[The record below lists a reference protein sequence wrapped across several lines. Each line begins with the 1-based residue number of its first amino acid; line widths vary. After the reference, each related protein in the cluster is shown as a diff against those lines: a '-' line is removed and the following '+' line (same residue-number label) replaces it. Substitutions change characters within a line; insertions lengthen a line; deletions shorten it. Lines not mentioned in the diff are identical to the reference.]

1 MADMKEFSTTVSFWV
16 GQIDNYEMQ
25 FQPWE
30 KRSKKII
37 DRYRDERKG
46 AKTKARFNLLW
57 SNVQTLHPAIYDT
70 PPKVNIDGR
79 QKNDSDL
86 TRYTALV
93 LERAASY
100 YVGHD
105 IFDDV
110 MKQATLDRLLSGRG
124 TAWIRYIP
132 TFQDVEQITD
142 DASMQSEDGVDEPD
156 QELYSEDTTPDYVH
170 WQDFGHTWARTWQ
183 EVRGVWRKVY
193 LSRAEL
199 VKRFGKEIGSIIPL
213 DAKPRSD
220 DGKETETGKKA
231 SVYEIWDKTKKQALW
246 IHKDHPEP
254 LDEKDDPLK
263 LKDFFP
269 CPKPI
274 YATLTNDDLI
284 PTPDYIQYQD
294 QAQELD
300 ALTGRIESITK
311 ALKVAGVYASDA
323 EGIDRLL
330 SEGVENKLL
339 PVSQW
344 AAFAEKGGLA
354 GIFSLMP
361 MQEILIVLQG
371 LYQSREQVKQ
381 AIYEI
386 TGISDIIRGAS
397 NPNETLGAQE
407 LKGQYA
413 GLRLGSMQKD
423 VARFARDMVRIMT
436 EIIAE
441 HFSMDTI
448 KQVCGIELL
457 TEVEKQQLQMMQQQM
472 QAQSQQQP
480 MEGQPP
486 PPPPQIPE
494 EIQDKM
500 KLLDLPTWE
509 EIEAVIR
516 NDMVRCFAID
526 IETDST
532 IKQDQEAE
540 KASRNEFLAS
550 AGGFIQQMQ
559 TVQNPELQPL
569 LMEMLM
575 FGVRGFKVSRELE
588 TTFDNV
594 LDKMKKQIENPAP
607 AQPDPAIQA
616 EQAKMQMEQGK
627 LQASAQ
633 SEQMKLQSSQQ
644 TEQLKAQIETKKIDT
659 DAQIK
664 QQELQIKGREVSLK
678 EQETQAKIRQENLN
692 MELEKMRI
700 SLEMIRAQKENT
712 AEGEVT
718 EDIDANADI
727 VNILNQGMMAIAQ
740 AQAESNNAVI
750 QAIQNPPPREV
761 VRDSNGNIAGVR

>member
-1 MADMKEFSTTVSFWV
+1 MKNKEFSTTVSFWV

-46 AKTKARFNLLW
+46 SKAKSRFNLLW

-79 QKNDSDL
+79 QKNDNDL

-100 YVGHD
+100 YVGYD

-124 TAWIRYIP
+124 TAWIRYVP

-142 DASMQSEDGVDEPD
+142 DATMQSEDGVNEPD
-156 QELYSEDTTPDYVH
+156 QELYSEDTIPDYVH

-199 VKRFGKEIGSIIPL
+199 VKRFGEEIGNQIQL
-213 DAKPRSD
+213 DAKPRTE

-231 SVYEIWDKTKKQALW
+231 TIYEIWDKTKKKALW
-246 IHKDHPEP
+246 IHKDHPEA

-300 ALTGRIESITK
+300 MLTGRIESITK
-311 ALKVAGVYASDA
+311 SLKVAGVYASDA
-323 EGIDRLL
+323 AGIDRLL
-330 SEGVENKLL
+330 SENVENKLL
-339 PVSQW
+339 PVEQW

-354 GIFSLMP
+354 GVFSLMP
-361 MQEILIVLQG
+361 MQEILVVLQG

-381 AIYEI
+381 IVYEI

-397 NPNETLGAQE
+397 DPNETLGAQE

-413 GLRLGSMQKD
+413 GLRLGAMQKD

-448 KQVCGIELL
+448 KQVCGVELL
-457 TEVEKQQLQMMQQQM
+457 TEIEKQQLQAMQQLQV
-472 QAQSQQQP
+472 QAID
-480 MEGQPP
+480 GQPP
-486 PPPPQIPE
+486 IPE
-494 EIQDKM
+494 EIQKKM
-500 KLLDLPTWE
+500 ELLNLPTWE
-509 EIEAVIR
+509 EIESVIR
-516 NDMVRCFAID
+516 NDMVRCFSID

-540 KASRNEFLAS
+540 KAARNEFLTAS
-550 AGGFIQQMQ
+550 GSFIQQMQ
-559 TVQNPELQPL
+559 TIQNPELQPL

-594 LDKMKKQIENPAP
+594 LDKMKKAQENPAP
-607 AQPDPAIQA
+607 PQPDPAIEAEKMRADAEMQKAQATMQA
-616 EQAKMQMEQGK
+616 EQQK
-627 LQASAQ
+627 LQN
-633 SEQMKLQSSQQ
+633 SQQ
-644 TEQLKAQIETKKIDT
+644 IEQLKAQTSKEIEAGKAQVQIQIEQMKMDNQRQIEQMKLEYANIT
-659 DAQIK
+659 DNRRIEADVAKTRI
-664 QQELQIKGREVSLK
+664 
-678 EQETQAKIRQENLN
+678 QAKSQIPENAY
-692 MELEKMRI
+692 MADEDMH
-700 SLEMIRAQKENT
+700 
-712 AEGEVT
+712 EGEPPMVT
-718 EDIDANADI
+718 IMTQLSSA
-727 VNILNQGMMAIAQ
+727 LNEGLGAIAQ
-740 AQAESNNAVI
+740 IQQQGNQQVI
-750 QAIQNPPPREV
+750 EAIQNPPPREV
-761 VRDSNGNIAGVR
+761 LRDGNGNIVGVK

>member
-1 MADMKEFSTTVSFWV
+1 MADMKEFSTTVSYWV
-16 GQIDNYEMQ
+16 GQIDNYELQ
-25 FQPWE
+25 FKSWE
-30 KRSKKII
+30 DRSKKII

-46 AKTKARFNLLW
+46 AKAKARFNLLW

-79 QKNDSDL
+79 QKNDNDL

-100 YVGHD
+100 YVGYD

-124 TAWIRYIP
+124 TAWIRYVP

-142 DASMQSEDGVDEPD
+142 DASMQSQDGADEPD
-156 QELYSEDTTPDYVH
+156 QELYSEDTIPDYVH

-183 EVRGVWRKVY
+183 EVRGVWRRVY

-199 VKRFGKEIGSIIPL
+199 VKRFGEIGNQIPL
-213 DAKPRSD
+213 DAKPRTEN
-220 DGKETETGKKA
+220 GKETETGKKA
-231 SVYEIWDKTKKQALW
+231 TIYEIWDKTKKQALW

-300 ALTGRIESITK
+300 MLTGRIESITK

-330 SEGVENKLL
+330 AEGVENKLL

-354 GIFSLMP
+354 GVFSLMP

-371 LYQSREQVKQ
+371 LYASREQVKQ

-457 TEVEKQQLQMMQQQM
+457 TEAEKQQLQMIQQQM
-472 QAQSQQQP
+472 QAQQSP
-480 MEGQPP
+480 A
-486 PPPPQIPE
+486 PQIPE
-494 EIQDKM
+494 ELQEKM
-500 KLLDLPTWE
+500 ELLDLPSWE

-516 NDMVRCFAID
+516 NDMVRCFTID

-540 KASRNEFLAS
+540 KAARNEFLSS

-594 LDKMKKQIENPAP
+594 LDKMKKQMENPAP
-607 AQPDPAIQA
+607 PQPDPAIEAEKMRVQA
-616 EQAKMQMEQGK
+616 EQQKA
-627 LQASAQ
+627 QATIQ
-633 SEQMKLQSSQQ
+633 NNQQ
-644 TEQLKAQIETKKIDT
+644 IEQLKAQTSKEIEAGKAQVQVQIEQMKMENQRNIEQMKLEYANQID
-659 DAQIK
+659 
-664 QQELQIKGREVSLK
+664 
-678 EQETQAKIRQENLN
+678 
-692 MELEKMRI
+692 EKR
-700 SLEMIRAQKENT
+700 
-712 AEGEVT
+712 V
-718 EDIDANADI
+718 NADI
-727 VNILNQGMMAIAQ
+727 TKARITAKSQMPENTYMDDEDMHEGEPPMVTMMTELTGTLTQGLGMIAQ
-740 AQAESNNAVI
+740 IQQQGNEQVI
-750 QAIQNPPPREV
+750 QAIQNPPARRV
-761 VRDSNGNIAGVR
+761 IRDSSGNIAGVE

>member
-1 MADMKEFSTTVSFWV
+1 MNYSRSNKVQDMTEFSSTVSFWV

-25 FQPWE
+25 FQTWD

-37 DRYRDERKG
+37 GRYRDDRKG
-46 AKTKARFNLLW
+46 KTKARFNLLW
-57 SNVQTLHPAIYDT
+57 SNVQTLHPAIYDS

-79 QKNDSDL
+79 NKNDDDL
-86 TRYTALV
+86 SRYTALV
-93 LERAASY
+93 LERTASY

-110 MKQATLDRLLSGRG
+110 MKQSTLDRLLSGRG
-124 TAWIRYIP
+124 TAWVRYVP

-142 DASMQSEDGVDEPD
+142 DATMQSDDGDEEPD
-156 QELYSEDTTPDYVH
+156 QELYSEDTIPDYVH

-183 EVRGVWRKVY
+183 EVRGVWRRVY

-199 VKRFGKEIGSIIPL
+199 VKRFGEEIGNQISL
-213 DAKPRSD
+213 DAKPRTD

-231 SVYEIWDKTKKQALW
+231 CVYEIWDKTKKKAIW
-246 IHKDHPEP
+246 VHKDFPEV
-254 LDEKDDPLK
+254 LDEKDDPLG

-300 ALTGRIESITK
+300 VLTGRIESITK

-354 GIFSLMP
+354 GVFSLMP
-361 MQEILIVLQG
+361 MQEILVTLQG
-371 LYQSREQVKQ
+371 LYVARDKVKQ
-381 AIYEI
+381 DVYEI

-397 NPNETLGAQE
+397 NPNETLGAQQ

-413 GLRLGSMQKD
+413 GLRLGAMQRD
-423 VARFARDMVRIMT
+423 VARFSRDLVRIMT

-448 KQVCGIELL
+448 KRVSGIELL
-457 TEVEKQQLQMMQQQM
+457 TEQEKEQIQFAMQQMQQQAQM
-472 QAQSQQQP
+472 QPQ
-480 MEGQPP
+480 EGQPP
-486 PPPPQIPE
+486 APPPQLPQ
-494 EIQDKM
+494 EIQDKLELM
-500 KLLDLPTWE
+500 KLPSWE
-509 EIEAVIR
+509 QIEEVIR
-516 NDMVRCFAID
+516 NDMVRCFSID

-540 KASRNEFLAS
+540 KAARNEFLQAS
-550 AGGFIQQMQ
+550 GSFIQQMQ

-594 LDKMKKQIENPAP
+594 LDDMKKKMENPAP
-607 AQPDPAIQA
+607 QQPDPAVQA
-616 EQAKMQMEQGK
+616 EQARTQMEMQKAEASVQLEQAK
-627 LQASAQ
+627 LQN
-633 SEQMKLQSSQQ
+633 SQQ
-644 TEQLKAQIETKKIDT
+644 IEQLKAQTSKEIEAGKAQVNVQIEQMKMENQRVIEQMKINN
-659 DAQIK
+659 
-664 QQELQIKGREVSLK
+664 
-678 EQETQAKIRQENLN
+678 QANI
-692 MELEKMRI
+692 EKMR
-700 SLEMIRAQKENT
+700 LEYQSANEYSKAEINANTEEKKIRADLIKN
-712 AEGEVT
+712 
-718 EDIDANADI
+718 D
-727 VNILNQGMMAIAQ
+727 LNNR
-740 AQAESNNAVI
+740 SV
-750 QAIQNPPPREV
+750 
-761 VRDSNGNIAGVR
+761 